1 MYLLT
6 IQMCRDTHTYDNLV
20 VDQVVHFSDEINLRK
35 MMARYKSDYVAW
47 LGRGGGKA
55 VEGKGSRVLIQ
66 GFAPNAKKGFD
77 FLDEFDLRVDL
88 RKVTIVNPELEEYRA
103 TKKASPRFEIHD
115 GFNPVVLNNAPIP
128 AFFFNEVNAQ
138 AEVQDD

>member
-6 IQMCRDTHTYDNLV
+6 IQVCRDTHTYDNLV
-20 VDQVVHFSDEINLRK
+20 VDQVVHYSTEDNLRK
-35 MMARYKSDYVAW
+35 MMARYRSDYTAW
-47 LGRGGGKA
+47 LGRGNGKA

-66 GFAPNAKKGFD
+66 GFAPNAEKGFD

-103 TKKASPRFEIHD
+103 TRKASPRFTINTAAGEA
-115 GFNPVVLNNAPIP
+115 VLNNAPIP
-128 AFFFNEVNAQ
+128 AFFFNEINDHE
-138 AEVQDD
+138 EVQDD